1 MKNPEKLATK
11 TTQDEEI
18 QNTNTNNVNKTWALL
33 QTTGGK
39 GLNQPLFLKVSVANS
54 PVCFLSTLSLSK
66 ICLLDF
72 GTAQKVWYL
81 FLILLSILLH
91 TITVRKS

>member
-39 GLNQPLFLKVSVANS
+39 GLTQPLFLNVSVANS
-54 PVCFLSTLSLSK
+54 PVCLLSTLSLSK
-66 ICLLDF
+66 ICLLYF

-91 TITVRKS
+91 TITVHKS